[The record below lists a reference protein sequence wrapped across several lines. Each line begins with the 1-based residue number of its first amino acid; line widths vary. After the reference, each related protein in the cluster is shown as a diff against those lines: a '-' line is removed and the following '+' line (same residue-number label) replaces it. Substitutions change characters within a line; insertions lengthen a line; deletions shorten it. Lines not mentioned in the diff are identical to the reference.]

1 MKKRTKIIIIAV
13 ITIVVLIAGGCG
25 AYFGYFK
32 PHNEAVDTYNV
43 VISNIKEKNMHL
55 IKLLFYLNSLLER

>member
-43 VISNIKEKNMHL
+43 VISNVKEKNSDW
-55 IKLLFYLNSLLER
+55 IRK